1 VNTATAV
8 AKAES
13 SLNPAA
19 VGDVTLQY
27 QQDGVQYGASYGC
40 FQIRYLQGRPAPETL
55 LDPVQ
60 NVQYAYDMY
69 KGQSWAPWSA
79 YNSGAYLKHM
89 R

>member
-1 VNTATAV
+1 MATAIS
-8 AKAES
+8 KAES

-40 FQIRYLQGRPAPETL
+40 FQIRFLPGRKQPLELLQAHI
-55 LDPVQ
+55 
-60 NVQYAYDMY
+60 NVKVAYDMY

-79 YNSGAYLKHM
+79 YNNGAYLKHM